1 MDFQVVLQSWQ
12 SFLKCKC
19 FRLSNTMAS
28 GASSAHATDSM
39 LRDGLCLGGCGFPAC
54 GKFWTISSDIEEGL
68 MAYNLDIRQW
78 CCGACARYW
87 LEMESSPSVEN
98 SRRSEYQHG
107 PRCTCW
113 HLTGDEEMELEDLED
128 EKPGDWVDTH
138 VMDDPEDSKPD
149 DWVTEKRV
157 VDGEA
162 EKPDDLDDEEDGEW
176 EAPTKD
182 NPEYKSDTSVGES
195 ANFTVV
201 ESVESATASTDQ
213 PMDPAEA
220 YVYAPVD
227 TLRHCYC
234 INGACDRLAAPGY
247 DSCCRPCSDSAG
259 VQHSRRC
266 PQRDALR
273 CLAFTPKA

>member
-1 MDFQVVLQSWQ
+1 METAELEQMETAELEQMDAETPSARPAQQDETPSARPAQQDETPSARPAQQDEPHPGSRDSV
-12 SFLKCKC
+12 
-19 FRLSNTMAS
+19 
-28 GASSAHATDSM
+28 GAAGSAG
-39 LRDGLCLGGCGFPAC
+39 RDGRDGYVGRDGAYMGGDGRHGVERLALTRAGTWVSTVAMVPRD
-54 GKFWTISSDIEEGL
+54 GTQESI
-68 MAYNLDIRQW
+68 
-78 CCGACARYW
+78 
-87 LEMESSPSVEN
+87 LE
-98 SRRSEYQHG
+98 RLA
-107 PRCTCW
+107 
-113 HLTGDEEMELEDLED
+113 LTRAGT
-128 EKPGDWVDTH
+128 WVST
-138 VMDDPEDSKPD
+138 
-149 DWVTEKRV
+149 V

-162 EKPDDLDDEEDGEW
+162 EKPDDLDDAEDGEW
-176 EAPTKD
+176 EALTKD

-227 TLRHCYC
+227 TLRHRFC

-266 PQRDALR
+266 PQRDSLR